1 MELQRWQ
8 ARMLLAGA
16 TSVMSIVMR
25 SALNLW
31 LLGSESAAA
40 LDVHWPLLAPVTCVM
55 DESG

>member
-1 MELQRWQ
+1 MRGMELQRWQ

-31 LLGSESAAA
+31 LLGSESAQA
-40 LDVHWPLLAPVTCVM
+40 LLMLFGC
-55 DESG
+55 